1 MMKKHSAAGRESGY
15 IGVKKILVRIIG
27 TPVGWQTQEGGG
39 GKTGRGGAGSG
50 TPVITAR
57 SDF

>member
-39 GKTGRGGAGSG
+39 GEDGAGRGGERDSGDNGSK
-50 TPVITAR
+50 
-57 SDF
+57 